1 MTVSEPVS
9 QDVKHP
15 GPEASAAAPEETS
28 SAPAAGAA
36 SPEVSGPPA
45 LLPLLP
51 LRHTVVF
58 PGTMTP
64 LQVGRP
70 DSLRMIDEC
79 LPSSKY
85 IGLVSQK
92 DSDAEKPDPS
102 ALYDVGV
109 LARVIKLIR
118 QGEEGVVLLV
128 QSLERIRLLEIV
140 PQEGFFK
147 ARFEQ
152 LESRV
157 PPAEDEYWQ
166 AGVANLRES
175 AVQLIELSP
184 NLPDEARQAVLGIE
198 NPELLADFLASNL
211 SLEPGEKQK
220 LLEETDVLRRFEA
233 LQRLLNNQL
242 HIAQLQKQLRDD
254 MQTEFGE
261 AQKRAYLRE
270 QLRHIQKELG
280 EGDGSDE
287 QLDSL
292 RSRIEKAQLPEKA
305 KEHAERELR
314 RLSVIPSASPEHSV
328 IVTYL
333 ETLAELPWNIFSEDQ
348 LDLPHARSILERDH
362 HGLTRVKKRILEYL
376 AVRRLNPEGRGPI
389 LCFLGPPGVGKTSL
403 GQSIADALGRK
414 FTRIS
419 VGGLRDEAEI
429 RGHRRTYIGSM
440 PGRLIQEIRRAGTR
454 NPVVMLDEV
463 DKIGADF
470 RGDPASALLEVLD
483 PRQNH
488 SFVDR
493 YLDVPFDLSQIIFIA
508 TANTIDPVPPPLRDR
523 MEIIEIP
530 GYTEQ
535 EKLHIARGYLVP
547 RQLQENGL
555 TAEQCQWQ
563 DDALR
568 LIIEEY
574 TREAG
579 VRNLEREIGSV
590 TRHIAAAVAAEER
603 ESAAIGPALVGEAL
617 GPPRFVREDRLHLGK
632 PGVVNGLAYTPVG
645 GEVLHIEALRY
656 PGTGKI
662 TLTGHLGEVM
672 KESVQAAM
680 SLVRSRCAALGIDC
694 DAFPHTDVHVHVPA
708 GAIPKDGPSAGVA
721 MFTALASLF
730 SDRPVRPD
738 VAMTGEISLRGLI
751 LPIGGLKEKTLA
763 ALRDGIRTVLIPAL
777 NEKDLPELPAEAR
790 QQLEIIPVRTIDEVL
805 PIVLEPAVSPA

>member
-1 MTVSEPVS
+1 
-9 QDVKHP
+9 
-15 GPEASAAAPEETS
+15 
-28 SAPAAGAA
+28 
-36 SPEVSGPPA
+36 
-45 LLPLLP
+45 
-51 LRHTVVF
+51 
-58 PGTMTP
+58 
-64 LQVGRP
+64 
-70 DSLRMIDEC
+70 
-79 LPSSKY
+79 
-85 IGLVSQK
+85 
-92 DSDAEKPDPS
+92 
-102 ALYDVGV
+102 
-109 LARVIKLIR
+109 
-118 QGEEGVVLLV
+118 
-128 QSLERIRLLEIV
+128 
-140 PQEGFFK
+140 
-147 ARFEQ
+147 
-152 LESRV
+152 
-157 PPAEDEYWQ
+157 
-166 AGVANLRES
+166 
-175 AVQLIELSP
+175 
-184 NLPDEARQAVLGIE
+184 
-198 NPELLADFLASNL
+198 
-211 SLEPGEKQK
+211 
-220 LLEETDVLRRFEA
+220 
-233 LQRLLNNQL
+233 LQRHLNNQL
-242 HIAQLQKQLRDD
+242 HIAKLQKQLRDD

-287 QLDSL
+287 QLASL
-292 RSRIEKAQLPEKA
+292 RSRLEAAQLPEKA

-314 RLSVIPSASPEHSV
+314 RLEAIPAASPEHSV
-328 IVTYL
+328 LVTYL
-333 ETLAELPWNIFSEDQ
+333 ETLAELPWNVLTEDQ
-348 LDLPHARSILERDH
+348 LDLQNARAVLERDH
-362 HGLTRVKKRILEYL
+362 HGLARVKKRILEFL
-376 AVRRLNPEGRGPI
+376 AVRSLNPEGRGPI

-419 VGGLRDEAEI
+419 VGGLRDESEI

-440 PGRLIQEIRRAGTR
+440 PGRIIQEIRRAGAR

-463 DKIGADF
+463 DKIGMDF

-508 TANTIDPVPPPLRDR
+508 TANTIDPVPAPLRDR

-547 RQLQENGL
+547 RQLKENGL
-555 TAEQCQWQ
+555 SEAQCLWP

-568 LIIEEY
+568 LIVEDY

-590 TRHIAAAVAAEER
+590 IRHVAAGV
-603 ESAAIGPALVGEAL
+603 AAGNTDTVTVDKALIAEAL
-617 GPPRFVREDRLHLGK
+617 GPPRFVREENLNVGT

-656 PGTGKI
+656 PGTGKV

-672 KESVQAAM
+672 KESVKAAM

-694 DAFPHTDVHVHVPA
+694 DSFSQTDVHVHVPA
-708 GAIPKDGPSAGVA
+708 GAIPKDGPSAGIA

-738 VAMTGEISLRGLI
+738 VAMTGEISLRGLV
-751 LPIGGLKEKTLA
+751 LPIGGLKEKALA
-763 ALRDGIRTVLIPAL
+763 ALRAGIHRVIIPAL
-777 NEKDLPELPAEAR
+777 NEKDLPDLPTDARKELD
-790 QQLEIIPVRTIDEVL
+790 IIPVRTIDDVL
-805 PIVLEPAVSPA
+805 PLVLEPANAPV